1 MKANIKT
8 ALFRLIPIALLAL
21 LNNVIAKLTGNAQL
35 PSPPVDLATMTAA
48 SNELEAAIEKASNGS
63 QHDRTVRNT
72 LVKKVRGML
81 TQVANYVRT
90 TANGDADI
98 LTSSGFEMAK
108 VPERVGLPGAPQR
121 LVVLMGEL
129 PGTTEVR
136 WRRERGANTYK
147 VMRSDKDPSVEA
159 NWEVVSLT
167 SKVTYIDTGLVGYK
181 SYWYQ
186 VSAIGYAGEGKA
198 SAIVMGRAA

>member
-1 MKANIKT
+1 MW
-8 ALFRLIPIALLAL
+8 
-21 LNNVIAKLTGNAQL
+21 
-35 PSPPVDLATMTAA
+35 
-48 SNELEAAIEKASNGS
+48 
-63 QHDRTVRNT
+63 
-72 LVKKVRGML
+72 KVRGIL

-98 LTSSGFEMAK
+98 LSSSGFEMAK

-121 LVVLMGEL
+121 LVVLVGEL

-167 SKVTYIDTGLVGYK
+167 STVTSLSTPAGSSRMQPRFLMTGFGYNRI
-181 SYWYQ
+181 SSTARCDALRSSPMLILPG
-186 VSAIGYAGEGKA
+186 VCAAGE
-198 SAIVMGRAA
+198 